1 MDQEDLITVVRVATG
16 EVCGEVGFP
25 RDPRPLKYFK
35 PNPIGENV
43 YLLPDGTIE
52 RDEDKII
59 FLQRLWKEKAY
70 APDIGVMFMK
80 GLKRFRDEVQDQSLR
95 Q

>member
-1 MDQEDLITVVRVATG
+1 MDSED
-16 EVCGEVGFP
+16 EFGFP
-25 RDPRPLKYFK
+25 IDRRQLKRFK

-70 APDIGVMFMK
+70 EPMIGVMYKK
-80 GLKRFRDEVQDQSLR
+80 GLKRFSDQCLR
-95 Q
+95 

>member
-1 MDQEDLITVVRVATG
+1 MDREDIFTVVRVETG
-16 EVCGEVGFP
+16 KECGEIGFP
-25 RDPRPLKYFK
+25 SDPRPYKYFK

-70 APDIGVMFMK
+70 APGIGVMYMK
-80 GLKRFRDEVQDQSLR
+80 GLKRFRDEVQYQSLR
-95 Q
+95 